1 MKHFPI
7 PNVCVFGPESVFKNH
22 SCLFTY
28 IHFIFYQIEK
38 SSAHIESKYS
48 SGLATTSPTYCRD
61 TCAKGDFYYVAI
73 TVSVATP
80 GTYLF
85 SSKSDIDTY
94 GYIYMNSFDPSKPHQ
109 NLLQENND
117 SGEKK
122 QFKLKV
128 HLKSGPKYIL
138 VTTTSSPNVT
148 GSFSIIASG
157 PTSVSFPRTTIP
169 STTKK
174 TKTTTPKT
182 TRRTS
187 KYSNYLT
194 VFD

>member
-1 MKHFPI
+1 
-7 PNVCVFGPESVFKNH
+7 VYSAPESVFKNH
-22 SCLFTY
+22 FYLFTY

-48 SGLATTSPTYCRD
+48 SELTTSNPTYCRG
-61 TCAKGDFYYVAI
+61 TCEKGNFYYVAI
-73 TVSVATP
+73 TVCVATP

-94 GYIYMNSFDPSKPHQ
+94 GYIYTNSFNPSKPRR

-128 HLKSGPKYIL
+128 NLKSVSKYIL

-157 PTSVSFPRTTIP
+157 PTSVSFPQTTIL

-174 TKTTTPKT
+174 TKTTTPKRTKTKT

-187 KYSNYLT
+187 EYSNYLT
-194 VFD
+194 VFV